1 MIDASWAEVGGE
13 RRLMVRVAD
22 ERKKV
27 LVAAHARLLMYYSD
41 VYEPR

>member
-1 MIDASWAEVGGE
+1 
-13 RRLMVRVAD
+13 MVRVAD
-22 ERKKV
+22 ERKV